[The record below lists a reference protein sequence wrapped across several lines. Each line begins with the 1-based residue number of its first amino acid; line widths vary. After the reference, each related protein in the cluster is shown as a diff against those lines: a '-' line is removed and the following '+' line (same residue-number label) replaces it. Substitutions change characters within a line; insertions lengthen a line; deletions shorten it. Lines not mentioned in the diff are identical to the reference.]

1 MYSTCTPVLQ
11 HFLSSGFYCMTIL
24 PQGKIEEMKKQRK
37 ALIGQ
42 LRDQINRDD
51 ITKTLIGHLGSDKE
65 VFISEQMRQ
74 HREIAD
80 IVRKNL
86 EAQENILG
94 YVAMVI

>member
-1 MYSTCTPVLQ
+1 
-11 HFLSSGFYCMTIL
+11 
-24 PQGKIEEMKKQRK
+24 MKKQRK

-65 VFISEQMRQ
+65 VFIDEQMRQ

-94 YVAMVI
+94 YVAMVVTGLYVSRLLVHFS

>member
-1 MYSTCTPVLQ
+1 MGTSVLQ
-11 HFLSSGFYCMTIL
+11 HFLVWILYSFAL

-86 EAQENILG
+86 EAQEKILG